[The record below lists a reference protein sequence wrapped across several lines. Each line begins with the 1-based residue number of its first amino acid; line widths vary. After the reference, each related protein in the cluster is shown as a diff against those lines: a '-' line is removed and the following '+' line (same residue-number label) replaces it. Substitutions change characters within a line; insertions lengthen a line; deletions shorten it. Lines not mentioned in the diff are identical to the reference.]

1 MIMDR
6 FEMSMMEVLT
16 FFLGFQIKQAKEG
29 TFISQMKYTHDILK
43 KFGMDK
49 AKSIKTPM
57 GTNDHLDLDLGCT
70 SVDQKVYRYL
80 CNILSILYDSNGSK
94 LYIYICFVFQNLS
107 MCLTYIYYI
116 GSMPKSV
123 EYQFFVQFLKF
134 PELPRQFSSDMFG
147 LWPEHIQL
155 VGHVQLLTQ
164 TCLSLRFPTYIRGL
178 SPPPP
183 LRTLG
188 FFFSSTPSLATTNGS
203 LGNFGSSPLNPF
215 SF

>member
-1 MIMDR
+1 MTYSKSLAWTKQSQSRLPWALMIILILIWDAHR
-6 FEMSMMEVLT
+6 LIKRYIAIYAT
-16 FFLGFQIKQAKEG
+16 FYPYF
-29 TFISQMKYTHDILK
+29 MIL
-43 KFGMDK
+43 MVP
-49 AKSIKTPM
+49 S
-57 GTNDHLDLDLGCT
+57 
-70 SVDQKVYRYL
+70 
-80 CNILSILYDSNGSK
+80 
-94 LYIYICFVFQNLS
+94 YIYICFVFQNLS

-123 EYQFFVQFLKF
+123 EYQFFMQFLKF